1 MKTSDLPRVTRA
13 LRNQAIELG
22 IDVVGKTTS
31 EILTVI
37 DTKIA
42 LASLYKL
49 DAKQIAAHRLLRDKI
64 AEFLRV
70 EVR

>member
-37 DTKIA
+37 DTRIV

-49 DAKQIAAHRLLRDKI
+49 DAKQIAAYRLLRDKI

>member
-1 MKTSDLPRVTRA
+1 MKESDLPRVTRV
-13 LRNQAIELG
+13 LRNEAIELG
-22 IDVVGKTTS
+22 IDVVNKTTS
-31 EILTVI
+31 EILTMI
-37 DTKIA
+37 DTRIV